1 MMSRTAGISVKS
13 WEIIHVGISPKY
25 EKKKV
30 REVNSSESSEDHQFS
45 CRNDDNEVDYLLL
58 PSENGMGKKIKELHG
73 SLQDSSSEEP
83 LFKDYTKVLKGTG
96 KKSGPIN

>member
-1 MMSRTAGISVKS
+1 MMSSTAGISVKS

-25 EKKKV
+25 EIKKV
-30 REVNSSESSEDHQFS
+30 REINSSESSEDDEFS
-45 CRNDDNEVDYLLL
+45 SQNDGNEVDYLLL
-58 PSENGMGKKIKELHG
+58 PSENGMGRKIREFHS
-73 SLQDSSSEEP
+73 SLQDSSDEEP